1 MSMIPILDLIRRV
14 PLFSLLSPEMAQSV
28 ASRVTKRRFR
38 AGEVIVT
45 QGQQSEGLFILLN
58 GRVRVLTTDERGKE
72 VILAVLKAGAFVGEM
87 SLIDRQPAS
96 ATVRAELQTDTLLLD
111 RAEFE
116 RSLPG
121 ADSLSYTIMRGL
133 VRRLRLADRR
143 IEMMALLGVHGRV
156 EQTLRDMAEESDGD
170 LVITHRVNR
179 QDVAKIVGAS
189 REMVSRVMRDLED
202 SGAIVTRP
210 DGSVLLQPRP
220 AATQRG

>member
-72 VILAVLKAGAFVGEM
+72 VILAVLKVGAFVGEM

-96 ATVRAELQTDTLLLD
+96 ATVRA
-111 RAEFE
+111 
-116 RSLPG
+116 
-121 ADSLSYTIMRGL
+121 
-133 VRRLRLADRR
+133 
-143 IEMMALLGVHGRV
+143 
-156 EQTLRDMAEESDGD
+156 
-170 LVITHRVNR
+170 
-179 QDVAKIVGAS
+179 
-189 REMVSRVMRDLED
+189 
-202 SGAIVTRP
+202 
-210 DGSVLLQPRP
+210 
-220 AATQRG
+220 